1 MHKVIAAILA
11 VSSLAAC
18 VNLAPNYRRPDA
30 PIPSA
35 WTQSNTGNTGT
46 ANPTDIDW
54 RTFIIDVRLREV
66 IEITVRNNRDLRIAA
81 LNIERARTQYR
92 IERAALFPSIGTS
105 ASVLRQRSATNDGSS
120 TSPST
125 QYNIELGFSNYEI
138 DFFGRVRNLSEA
150 ALETFFASREN
161 QRSAQIS
168 LVAEVAAIWLTLAA
182 DMDRLKLAQDTLKN
196 QQDAYELIHRVYE
209 LGGGSG
215 LTVAQAQT
223 TVDAARIDVARFT
236 SQVMLDRNA
245 LNLLAG
251 TALDQDLLPSTGL
264 ETASLLVEMPENMPS
279 EVLQRRPDVL
289 AAEYVLRASNANI
302 GAARAAFF
310 PNIFLT
316 VAAGIISPS
325 LAGLFGGGSGVW
337 SLAPQVTQ
345 SIFDGG
351 RNQAILDATRIQRDI
366 NIAAYERTIQ
376 IAFRE
381 VADALAQRSTLSEQI
396 GAQQSLTAATS
407 RIFNLSNALFRTG
420 AANYLQVLD
429 AQRSL
434 YAAQQSAIT
443 LRLAEHTNRITLYKV
458 LGGGWNP
465 A

>member
-1 MHKVIAAILA
+1 V
-11 VSSLAAC
+11 
-18 VNLAPNYRRPDA
+18 
-30 PIPSA
+30 
-35 WTQSNTGNTGT
+35 
-46 ANPTDIDW
+46 
-54 RTFIIDVRLREV
+54 
-66 IEITVRNNRDLRIAA
+66 
-81 LNIERARTQYR
+81 
-92 IERAALFPSIGTS
+92 
-105 ASVLRQRSATNDGSS
+105 
-120 TSPST
+120 
-125 QYNIELGFSNYEI
+125 
-138 DFFGRVRNLSEA
+138 
-150 ALETFFASREN
+150 
-161 QRSAQIS
+161 QIS

-182 DMDRLKLAQDTLKN
+182 DMDRLKLAQNTLKN
-196 QQDAYELIHRVYE
+196 QQDSYELIRRVFE

-223 TVDAARIDVARFT
+223 TVDAARVEVARFT

-251 TALDQDLLPSTGL
+251 TTLNQDLLPSTGL
-264 ETASLLVEMPENMPS
+264 ETASLLVEIPENMSS

-310 PNIFLT
+310 PNILLT
-316 VAAGIISPS
+316 VAAGIVSPS
-325 LAGLFGGGSGVW
+325 LAGLFGGGNGVW
-337 SLAPQVTQ
+337 SLAPQITQ

-351 RNQAILDATRIQRDI
+351 RNQATLEATRNQRDI
-366 NIAAYERTIQ
+366 NIAVYERTIQ

-396 GAQQSLTAATS
+396 GAQQSLTIATT
-407 RIFNLSNALFRTG
+407 RIFDLSNTLFKTG

-458 LGGGWNP
+458 FGGGWNP